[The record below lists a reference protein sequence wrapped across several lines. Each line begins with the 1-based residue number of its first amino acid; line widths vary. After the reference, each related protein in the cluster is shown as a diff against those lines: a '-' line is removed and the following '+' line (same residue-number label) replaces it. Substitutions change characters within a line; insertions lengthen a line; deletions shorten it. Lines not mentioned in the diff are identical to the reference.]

1 MNKYCAK
8 RCEAPASSTT
18 KTSSTTWPFVFQL
31 TITSWQMQGQLFA
44 KPITPTRKQ
53 IVTSLQRPTGWADK
67 DKSTSETST
76 TEISATI
83 YYASHH
89 QICRNTIC
97 VCENPFMFT
106 KTAIDQ
112 HHCETTVYW
121 LRKHHQ

>member
-1 MNKYCAK
+1 
-8 RCEAPASSTT
+8 
-18 KTSSTTWPFVFQL
+18 
-31 TITSWQMQGQLFA
+31 MQGQLFA

>member
-1 MNKYCAK
+1 M
-8 RCEAPASSTT
+8 
-18 KTSSTTWPFVFQL
+18 
-31 TITSWQMQGQLFA
+31 TSWQYVPTFGWGQLFA
-44 KPITPTRKQ
+44 KPFTPTRKQ

-76 TEISATI
+76 TDFGTEISATI

-112 HHCETTVYW
+112 HHCETNNHIEAHLQLKEVVKPLKEVVKPLNYTKRW
-121 LRKHHQ
+121 